1 MYQIMMVKL
10 NGCIFLIED
19 YDLMDKYNTVC
30 DKVSADI
37 KKEVNSK
44 PVYNKKI
51 LKTKIKSNSDEAT
64 DFYDIEIPKV
74 GPNDSDEEQIKA
86 KYQDV
91 F

>member
-37 KKEVNSK
+37 KKEINSK

-51 LKTKIKSNSDEAT
+51 LKTKIKSNSDEGT

>member
-1 MYQIMMVKL
+1 MVKL

-19 YDLMDKYNTVC
+19 YDLMGKCNTVC

-74 GPNDSDEEQIKA
+74 GSNDSDEKQIKA